1 MTVTE
6 HLSFYARVRGV
17 RDVDTNVSQ
26 VIQAVGMSAYKQRRA
41 GKLSG
46 DNQRKLSLATSIIGN
61 RSVILL
67 DEPSTEMDAVAM
79 RIMLRAISSIKTGRA
94 ILLTTHS
101 TEEAS
106 TLSDKAAILDR
117 RLLTVSETRDL
128 VKQHGH
134 GFYHVHLT
142 LSKGVGA
149 TTEEMALVRDWFA
162 NTFPGTAVHD
172 ASGAARCGQ
181 LRLAI
186 PVQALPNEP
195 TMEKADVGTLELAK
209 PTDHFE
215 RVLNLFED
223 QKQKLGIS
231 YYSTSQPALE
241 DVFLDVLSRNRDLE
255 DK

>member
-1 MTVTE
+1 
-6 HLSFYARVRGV
+6 
-17 RDVDTNVSQ
+17 
-26 VIQAVGMSAYKQRRA
+26 
-41 GKLSG
+41 
-46 DNQRKLSLATSIIGN
+46 
-61 RSVILL
+61 
-67 DEPSTEMDAVAM
+67 
-79 RIMLRAISSIKTGRA
+79 
-94 ILLTTHS
+94 
-101 TEEAS
+101 
-106 TLSDKAAILDR
+106 
-117 RLLTVSETRDL
+117 
-128 VKQHGH
+128 
-134 GFYHVHLT
+134 
-142 LSKGVGA
+142 
-149 TTEEMALVRDWFA
+149 
-162 NTFPGTAVHD
+162 
-172 ASGAARCGQ
+172 